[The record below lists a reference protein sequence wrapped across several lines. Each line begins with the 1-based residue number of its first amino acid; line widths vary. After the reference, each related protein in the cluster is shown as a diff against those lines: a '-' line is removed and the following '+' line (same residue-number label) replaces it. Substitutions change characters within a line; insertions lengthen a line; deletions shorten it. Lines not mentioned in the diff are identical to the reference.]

1 MHNVVEKGLE
11 DHLAG
16 SVNREFDSHLAQ
28 CAPCREEV
36 EGMMQ
41 VSGLLAALRADNEVA
56 PPLGFSSRLL
66 GSIQDRRRRSIW
78 SVFTIDPSFIRKLA
92 VASLL
97 ILAAFGSY
105 LASQP
110 EDPLALI
117 RHTPEA
123 VMASHDPAAAPD
135 DPQHMNGMLM
145 TLATY
150 QE

>member
-1 MHNVVEKGLE
+1 
-11 DHLAG
+11 
-16 SVNREFDSHLAQ
+16 VNREFDSHLAQ

-36 EGMMQ
+36 EGMKQ
-41 VSGLLAALRADNEVA
+41 VSSLLASLRADSELA

-66 GSIQDRRRRSIW
+66 KNIEDRRSRSIW
-78 SVFTIDPSFIRKLA
+78 SLFTLDPGFIRKLA

-97 ILAAFGSY
+97 GLAAFGSY
-105 LASQP
+105 LATQP
-110 EDPLALI
+110 DDSLALA

-123 VMASHDPAAAPD
+123 VMASHDPTAAPD

-150 QE
+150 HE

>member
-1 MHNVVEKGLE
+1 MHNIVELGLE

-28 CAPCREEV
+28 CAQCRAEV
-36 EGMMQ
+36 EGMKQ
-41 VSGLLAALRADNEVA
+41 VSSLLGSLRADSELA

-66 GSIQDRRRRSIW
+66 RNIQDRQKRSIW
-78 SVFTIDPSFIRKLA
+78 SIFTIDPGFIRKLA

-97 ILAAFGSY
+97 GLVAFGSY
-105 LASQP
+105 LASQTD
-110 EDPLALI
+110 ESLAPM

-123 VMASHDPAAAPD
+123 VMASHDPSAAPD

-150 QE
+150 HE